1 MSSQSLAQYAEA
13 NGLKRMGARPA
24 LLDYLKETF
33 KRRDFAFAISAYT
46 NEAANARTALG
57 KWWLILLPTIQAA
70 TYGLIFGLILGD
82 SRPDNFLPFL
92 FTGVFLFSF
101 FSGSFS
107 SGASSIT
114 SNGGLVRSLSF
125 PRMLLPIA
133 AVARQFLNLLPQLG
147 VLAVLLLVIQQTISI
162 SWLAVLPILILAL
175 LFASGL
181 AMIAARLT
189 VQVRDLS
196 KLIPFVT
203 RIVFYISGI
212 FFSIERVLESV
223 PALAPFIYLNPIYDF
238 IELTRGALVV
248 GHQMTG
254 TLWLAC
260 SIWAMVTFVPGV
272 IFFWIAEE
280 RYGNE

>member
-1 MSSQSLAQYAEA
+1 MGQYAEA

-24 LLDYLKETF
+24 LFDYLKETY

-57 KWWLILLPTIQAA
+57 KWWIIVLPTIQAA

-125 PRMLLPIA
+125 PRILLPLA
-133 AVARQFLNLLPQLG
+133 AVTRQFLNLLPQLA
-147 VLAVLLLVIQQTISI
+147 VLAILLIVLQQTISFT
-162 SWLAVLPILILAL
+162 WLAMIPIVILAIMFSL
-175 LFASGL
+175 GL

-189 VQVRDLS
+189 VQLRDLS

-212 FFSIERVLESV
+212 FFSIERVLEPF
-223 PALAPFIYLNPIYDF
+223 PALAPLIYLNPIYDF
-238 IELTRGALVV
+238 IELSRGALVV
-248 GHQMTG
+248 GHEMTG
-254 TLWLAC
+254 TLWLSC
-260 SIWAMVTFVPGV
+260 SIWAVATFVTGI

-280 RYGNE
+280 RYGSE

>member
-1 MSSQSLAQYAEA
+1 
-13 NGLKRMGARPA
+13 
-24 LLDYLKETF
+24 
-33 KRRDFAFAISAYT
+33 
-46 NEAANARTALG
+46 
-57 KWWLILLPTIQAA
+57 
-70 TYGLIFGLILGD
+70 
-82 SRPDNFLPFL
+82 
-92 FTGVFLFSF
+92 
-101 FSGSFS
+101 
-107 SGASSIT
+107 
-114 SNGGLVRSLSF
+114 
-125 PRMLLPIA
+125 MLLPIA
-133 AVARQFLNLLPQLG
+133 AVARQFLNLLPQLA
-147 VLAVLLLVIQQTISI
+147 VLAVLLLVLQQTISI